1 MNSIYLKYIILYIFI
16 MLYLKCPT
24 CHKLLGNKQLY
35 YEENFDKIIKDL
47 EMGKLS
53 NEEAD
58 QKKSE
63 LLNFI
68 LPDKDRY
75 CCRMRFLTYKR
86 LIEIVK

>member
-1 MNSIYLKYIILYIFI
+1 MNSIYLKYIILYILI

-24 CHKLLGNKQLY
+24 CHKLLGNKQIY
-35 YEENFDKIIKDL
+35 YEETFDKIIKDV
-47 EMGKLS
+47 EMGEIT
-53 NEEAD
+53 NDEAD
-58 QKKSE
+58 KKKAE

>member
-1 MNSIYLKYIILYIFI
+1 

-24 CHKLLGNKQLY
+24 CHNLLGNKQLY
-35 YEENFDKIIKDL
+35 YEENFDKITKDL
-47 EMGKLS
+47 EMGKIS

-58 QKKSE
+58 KQKVD

-75 CCRMRFLTYKR
+75 CCRTRVLTYKR

>member
-1 MNSIYLKYIILYIFI
+1 

-24 CHKLLGNKQLY
+24 CHKLLGNKQLH

-47 EMGKLS
+47 EMGKIS
-53 NEEAD
+53 QEEAD
-58 QKKSE
+58 KQKSE

-75 CCRMRFLTYKR
+75 CCRMRVLTYKR

>member
-1 MNSIYLKYIILYIFI
+1 

-24 CHKLLGNKQLY
+24 CHKLLGNKLLY
-35 YEENFDKIIKDL
+35 YEENFDKIVKDQ
-47 EMGKLS
+47 EMGKLTP
-53 NEEAD
+53 EEAD
-58 QKKSE
+58 KKKVE

-68 LPDKDRY
+68 LPDQDRY

>member
-1 MNSIYLKYIILYIFI
+1 

-24 CHKLLGNKQLY
+24 CNKLLGNKQIY
-35 YEENFDKIIKDL
+35 YEENFDKIVKDN
-47 EMGKLS
+47 EMGKIT

-58 QKKSE
+58 KKKIE
-63 LLNFI
+63 LLNYI
-68 LPDKDRY
+68 LPDKNRY

>member
-1 MNSIYLKYIILYIFI
+1 

-35 YEENFDKIIKDL
+35 YEENFDKITKDL
-47 EMGKLS
+47 EMGKIS

-58 QKKSE
+58 KQKVD

-75 CCRMRFLTYKR
+75 CCRTRFLTYKR

>member
-1 MNSIYLKYIILYIFI
+1 

-35 YEENFDKIIKDL
+35 YEENFDKITKDL
-47 EMGKLS
+47 EMGKIS
-53 NEEAD
+53 KEDAD
-58 QKKSE
+58 KQKSE

>member
-1 MNSIYLKYIILYIFI
+1 

-24 CHKLLGNKQLY
+24 CHKLLGNKQIY
-35 YEENFDKIIKDL
+35 YEENFDKILKDV
-47 EMGKLS
+47 EMEVITH
-53 NEEAD
+53 EEGE
-58 QKKSE
+58 KKKVE

-68 LPDKDRY
+68 LPDRDRY

>member
-1 MNSIYLKYIILYIFI
+1 MKLYLLKIYYIIYTI

-24 CHKLLGNKQLY
+24 CHKLLGNKQIY
-35 YEENFDKIIKDL
+35 YEENFDKILKDV
-47 EMGKLS
+47 EMEVITH
-53 NEEAD
+53 EEGE
-58 QKKSE
+58 KKKVE

-68 LPDKDRY
+68 LPDRDRY

>member
-1 MNSIYLKYIILYIFI
+1 

-24 CHKLLGNKQLY
+24 CHKVLGNKQLY

-58 QKKSE
+58 KKKSE
-63 LLNFI
+63 LLDFI